1 MKKRWDQHSHKL
13 FNAKRKMWKAE
24 QEAGMAG
31 KETEVEIEVA
41 LEVPP
46 EKIIPVKKWG
56 DSEHDTVVHSTNV
69 PHVGKSEYDQ
79 KFHTYR
85 VSGG

>member
-1 MKKRWDQHSHKL
+1 MKKRWDQHARKL
-13 FNAKRKMWKAE
+13 SNAKRKAWKAE
-24 QEAGMAG
+24 QEAALAG
-31 KETEVEIEVA
+31 VETEVEIEVTLKA
-41 LEVPP
+41 PP

-69 PHVGKSEYDQ
+69 PHVGKPEYDQ